1 MLGIRMLGKR
11 VKGFALVPAVAGF
24 LLGHGNVAEQ
34 RSGREI
40 FRSACA
46 ACHGVDGRGAPEAS
60 RGFEAPPTFPDFTDC
75 AAAARE
81 PDRFWSAII
90 HNGGP
95 DRGFSE
101 IMPSFREALTSD
113 EIARVIDYVR
123 GFCREPAWPHGNLN
137 LPRALV
143 TEKAFPED
151 EMVMDFAVNAEGD
164 AGITD
169 KFVYEKRLGAR
180 GQLDVSLPFRLQK
193 PGGNSWIGGAGDLVT
208 GYKHVVLS
216 NLRTGSILSLAGEV
230 IWPTGDAARGMGKG
244 VTVFETFASYGQLLP
259 HSSFL
264 QFQGG
269 VELPAH
275 TDDANRA
282 VFWRTVVGKS
292 FAPDGGLGRLWS
304 PMVELLADRELAA
317 GQRVNWDVVPQFQ
330 VTLSRRQHIR
340 ANIGVRLP
348 VNNFGPRS
356 TQILFYLLWDT
367 FDGGVLEGWK

>member
-1 MLGIRMLGKR
+1 MFWKL
-11 VKGFALVPAVAGF
+11 VKEFALVPAVAGL
-24 LLGHGNVAEQ
+24 LLGQGKAAEQ
-34 RSGREI
+34 KSGREI

-46 ACHGVDGRGAPEAS
+46 ACHGFDGRGAPEAS

-75 AAAARE
+75 VATARE

-123 GFCREPAWPHGNLN
+123 GFCRESAWPHGNLN

-151 EMVMDFAVNAEGD
+151 EMVMDFAVNAEGN

-180 GQLDVSLPFRLQK
+180 GQLDISLPFRLQK
-193 PGGNSWIGGAGDLVT
+193 PGGTSWMGGAGDLVT

-230 IWPTGDAARGMGKG
+230 VWPTGDAARGMGKG

-259 HSSFL
+259 RNSFL

-269 VELPAH
+269 VELPTH

-304 PMVELLADRELAA
+304 PMVELLADRELAT
-317 GQRVNWDVVPQFQ
+317 GERVNWDVVPQFQ

-348 VNNFGPRS
+348 VNNAGPRT

-367 FDGGVLEGWK
+367 FDGGLFEGWK

>member
-1 MLGIRMLGKR
+1 MFWKL
-11 VKGFALVPAVAGF
+11 VTGFALVPAVAGF
-24 LLGHGNVAEQ
+24 LLGQGKAEEQ
-34 RSGREI
+34 KSGREI

-60 RGFEAPPTFPDFTDC
+60 RGFEPPPTFPDFTNC
-75 AAAARE
+75 VATARE

-95 DRGFSE
+95 DRGFLE

-193 PGGNSWIGGAGDLVT
+193 PGGNSWMGGAGDLVT

-216 NLRTGSILSLAGEV
+216 NLRSGSILSLAGEV
-230 IWPTGDAARGMGKG
+230 IWPTGNAARGMGKG

-259 HSSFL
+259 LNSFL

-269 VELPAH
+269 VELPTH

-304 PMVELLADRELAA
+304 PMVELLADRELAT

-356 TQILFYLLWDT
+356 TQVLFYLLWDT